1 MGTEINLPAIQF
13 DGADDNDRL
22 IKGAILKNIDGRW
35 SAKDGTILQDGELF
49 LGLGT
54 TEAVQ
59 GWQNNMPRD
68 VIMKQPGESLPD
80 VDQLNEQIPQTDWE
94 KGLNGLPRPPWQHVW
109 VVYLMRLSDGT
120 MFTFLNST
128 TGARIA
134 VQRLASSVRNMRV
147 LRGAN
152 VVPIL
157 RLTAKPMKTQFGEKM
172 RPDFEV
178 VKWHELSDA
187 GGALPD
193 KGPTP
198 QIENKPSSK
207 VGKPVK
213 PVTTAEEMDDEIP
226 F

>member
-94 KGLNGLPRPPWQHVW
+94 KGLNGLPRPPWQ
-109 VVYLMRLSDGT
+109 
-120 MFTFLNST
+120 
-128 TGARIA
+128 
-134 VQRLASSVRNMRV
+134 
-147 LRGAN
+147 
-152 VVPIL
+152 
-157 RLTAKPMKTQFGEKM
+157 
-172 RPDFEV
+172 
-178 VKWHELSDA
+178 
-187 GGALPD
+187 
-193 KGPTP
+193 
-198 QIENKPSSK
+198 
-207 VGKPVK
+207 
-213 PVTTAEEMDDEIP
+213 
-226 F
+226 